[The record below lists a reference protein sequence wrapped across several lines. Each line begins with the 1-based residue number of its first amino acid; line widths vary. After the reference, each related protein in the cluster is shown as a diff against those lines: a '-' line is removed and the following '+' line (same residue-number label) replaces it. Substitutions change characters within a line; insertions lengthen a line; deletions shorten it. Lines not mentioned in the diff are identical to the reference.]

1 MFFAFMMSLKKLRRG
16 LRMTQ
21 SELGMLIGIDQ
32 GYVSRLETG
41 KQNPQA
47 ETLQAIAEALEAE
60 IIFVPKKLARRVHA
74 IIDEHLSP
82 PTQTKRPFAGTV
94 MDDVFIPDGDDEESH
109 KGSKI

>member
-1 MFFAFMMSLKKLRRG
+1 MFFQFMVGLKKLRKS

-60 IIFVPKKLARRVHA
+60 IIFVPKKLARRVHS

-82 PTQTKRPFAGTV
+82 PTQTKRPFAGNV
-94 MDDVFIPDGDDEESH
+94 MDDVFIPDGDDEKSQR
-109 KGSKI
+109 GSNI